1 MRARERERERN
12 YDAIFWIP
20 RANTTGT
27 NTTPIIIL
35 TLRILA
41 KDLWY
46 YYAGNQ
52 VPVVYCPPLTSSSS
66 SSSTAVAIVAG
77 VVYDYL
83 MSW

>member
-1 MRARERERERN
+1 MMQYFGFRGLT
-12 YDAIFWIP
+12 P
-20 RANTTGT
+20 RAPHPT
-27 NTTPIIIL
+27 NATPIIIL

-52 VPVVYCPPLTSSSS
+52 VPVVYCPPLASSSS
-66 SSSTAVAIVAG
+66 SSSKAVAIVVG